1 LTYMA
6 KLRSELF
13 IPRNFLD
20 QSPLSDALG
29 DGGDSSSIVVQ
40 FCASVFHV
48 AASVLYRMDGRKC
61 FGSPACCLLSS
72 RFLPR
77 QRHLHILDLG
87 TYRPNSS

>member
-1 LTYMA
+1 MA

-48 AASVLYRMDGRKC
+48 AASALYRLDGC
-61 FGSPACCLLSS
+61 EQTGAGAGCLLCGG
-72 RFLPR
+72 FLPGKR
-77 QRHLHILDLG
+77 DLHLSG
-87 TYRPNSS
+87 PGAC